1 LYYARNWAES
11 NAQAD
16 SRAEQHLREVY
27 GAEKAEAI
35 QIILRMIRVGNLLGN
50 TGDYLLFLLSFGWLG
65 LRKDEARFEKS

>member
-1 LYYARNWAES
+1 LYYARNWAKS

-16 SRAEQHLREVY
+16 PQSEQHLREVY

-50 TGDYLLFLLSFGWLG
+50 TADYLLFLLSFGLLG
-65 LRKDEARFEKS
+65 LLKDEERF